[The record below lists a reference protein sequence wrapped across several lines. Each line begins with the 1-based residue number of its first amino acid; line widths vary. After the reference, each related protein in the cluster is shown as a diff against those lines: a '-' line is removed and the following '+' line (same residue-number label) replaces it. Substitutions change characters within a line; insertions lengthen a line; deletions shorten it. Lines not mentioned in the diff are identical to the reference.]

1 MSSNDYGV
9 LEFYPSDTGVSEPEV
24 RADASAEIGFL
35 LMLVETNGEW
45 MQLSI
50 LSILAKPWLKLVV
63 IFYFLYLHWIIAKR
77 S

>member
-1 MSSNDYGV
+1 MVISILSSKIQVHNHWS
-9 LEFYPSDTGVSEPEV
+9 LKNSFS
-24 RADASAEIGFL
+24 
-35 LMLVETNGEW
+35 

-50 LSILAKPWLKLVV
+50 WSILAKPWLKLVV